1 MDHETPSE
9 QVYVAKN
16 RSTNGLWRIHALLFL
31 PKLFRTAILT

>member
-16 RSTNGLWRIHALLFL
+16 RSTNGLWRIHALLLAWF
-31 PKLFRTAILT
+31 ILRLEIW